1 MSVSGPSGFRA
12 MGVSCGIKPDKLDIA
27 LVQNLGPNFDFAAVF
42 TTNEVKAA
50 PVLWSEQIAKTG
62 KAKAILLNSGG
73 ANACTGSVGFA
84 VTHNSAE
91 FLAEKL
97 GLAPIDVAVCSTGI
111 IGEQLDLEKIKL
123 GIVTLTSSSDNDGG
137 LAAQAILT
145 TDSKRK
151 EVLLNGSG
159 YSLGGMAKGAG
170 MLAPSLATMLVVITT
185 DADLSL
191 LNLNEILANVAK
203 STFNRISSDGCTSTN
218 DSIMLMSSG
227 ASKVK
232 PSRDEFEELLLEACQ
247 SLANQLILDAE
258 GATVFVE
265 LIVDR
270 AKSEDQAELIAKKVV
285 SDSLVKTALFGRDP
299 NWGRV
304 AAAVGAAGA
313 GIDPN
318 TLDIHFNDVPLCLNG
333 TANGDRRRV
342 KLDNRNIQIR
352 ISLNQGDVE
361 VKFLTTD
368 LSTRYVLENSE
379 YSS

>member
-191 LNLNEILANVAK
+191 LNLNEMLANVAK

-352 ISLNQGDVE
+352 ISLNQGDAE

>member
-1 MSVSGPSGFRA
+1 VSVSAPAGFRA
-12 MGVSCGIKPDKLDIA
+12 MGVSCGIKPGKLDLA
-27 LVQNLGPNFDFAAVF
+27 LVHNLGPNFDFAAVF

-50 PVLWSEQIAKTG
+50 PVLWSEQIAKTD
-62 KAKAILLNSGG
+62 KARAILLNSGG
-73 ANACTGSVGFA
+73 ANACTGPAGFS

-91 FLAEKL
+91 YLAEKL

-111 IGEQLDLEKIKL
+111 IGEQLDLIKIKT
-123 GIVTLTSSSDNDGG
+123 GIDALTSSFDNDGG

-151 EVLLNGSG
+151 EVLVNGNG
-159 YSLGGMAKGAG
+159 YSIGGMAKGAG

-185 DADLSL
+185 DADLSKVNLSVL
-191 LNLNEILANVAK
+191 LRVVANK
-203 STFNRISSDGCTSTN
+203 TFNRISSDGCTSTN
-218 DSIMLMSSG
+218 DSIMLMANGS
-227 ASKVK
+227 SKVS
-232 PSRDEFEELLLEACQ
+232 PTSDEFEKLLTEVCS

-265 LIVDR
+265 LIVDK
-270 AKSEDQAELIAKKVV
+270 AKSENQAELVAKKVA

-304 AAAVGAAGA
+304 AAAAGSAGA

-318 TLDIHFNDVPLCLNG
+318 SLDVYFNEIPLCLNG
-333 TANGDRRRV
+333 AANGDRHRV
-342 KLDNRNIQIR
+342 KLNSETIR
-352 ISLNQGDVE
+352 IRVSLNQGSAE

-368 LSTRYVLENSE
+368 LSTKYVLENSE

>member
-1 MSVSGPSGFRA
+1 MSVSGPAGFRA
-12 MGVSCGIKPDKLDIA
+12 MGVSCGIKPGKLDLA

-50 PVLWSEQIAKTG
+50 PVLWSEQIAKTS

-73 ANACTGSVGFA
+73 ANACTGPEGFA
-84 VTHNSAE
+84 VTHKSAE
-91 FLAEKL
+91 VLAEQL
-97 GLAPIDVAVCSTGI
+97 GLAPIDVAICSTGI
-111 IGEQLDLEKIKL
+111 IGEQLDLEKIRV
-123 GIVTLTSSSDNDGG
+123 GIAALTSSNDNDGA

-151 EVLLNGSG
+151 EVFLNNGG
-159 YSLGGMAKGAG
+159 YSIGGMAKGAG

-185 DADLSL
+185 DADLSS
-191 LNLNEILANVAK
+191 LNLNEMLVAAAN

-232 PSRDEFEELLLEACQ
+232 PSREEFEELLLEACA

-265 LIVDR
+265 LVVDK
-270 AKSEDQAELIAKKVV
+270 AKSEPQAELIAKKVA

-304 AAAVGAAGA
+304 AAAAGAAGA
-313 GIDPN
+313 EIDPN
-318 TLDIHFNDVPLCLNG
+318 TLDIYFNDVPLCLNG
-333 TANGDRRRV
+333 SANGDRHRV
-342 KLDNRNIQIR
+342 KLDDRNVQIR
-352 ISLNQGDVE
+352 ISLNQGDAT

-368 LSTRYVLENSE
+368 LSTKYVLENSE

>member
-170 MLAPSLATMLVVITT
+170 MLAPSLATLLVVITT

-191 LNLNEILANVAK
+191 LNLNEMLANVAK

>member
-12 MGVSCGIKPDKLDIA
+12 MGVSCGIKPDKLDLA
-27 LVQNLGPNFDFAAVF
+27 LVQNLGPNFDFTAVF

-191 LNLNEILANVAK
+191 LNLNEMLANVAK

-352 ISLNQGDVE
+352 ISLNQGDAE